1 MNYQEFIKSKAIKKI
16 VAGISVSESGLNQS
30 LFDYQRHI
38 VAKALK
44 RGKCAIFADTGL
56 GKTLMELEWAHHVSK
71 HEDKPVLILTP
82 LSVSYQMEREAKKFG
97 YSAYVAKDQAS
108 AKGLIVITNYEKL
121 HHFDASEFCGI
132 VLDESSILKSHD
144 GKYRQLLTEFAAN
157 LQYRLSASATPSPN
171 DHMELGT
178 QSEFLGVL
186 SRTEMLA
193 TFFTHDGGDTAKWR
207 LKGHGRKEFWKWM
220 ATWAIAIRKPSDL
233 GFSDDG
239 YQLPPL
245 NIHDVTVAVSND
257 NLSTLFAMQAQTLQE
272 RRQAK
277 KDSLED
283 RIKACADL
291 VNNSDESWIIWCNL
305 NTESEALKKALRDS
319 FEVKGSDSSEH
330 KEAIADGFTDGS
342 VRILISKPSIFG
354 FGLNWQHCHNMAFVG
369 LSDSYEQLYQ
379 AIRRCWRFGQTQPVN
394 VYMIAAETE
403 GNIKQNLERKEQQ
416 MATMFKEM
424 TDSMK
429 EFGDEVQ
436 TDLID
441 TEYNTKTV
449 SGDNWELHLGD
460 CVQEI
465 QKLADKSVDYSIFSP
480 PFASL
485 YTYSSSAYDMGNSA
499 DYDEFGVR
507 FRFLIKE
514 LHRVLRS
521 GRLVSF
527 HCMNLP
533 LSKQNDGVI
542 GLRDFRGDL
551 IRAFVEEGF
560 VYHSEVVIWKDPVIA
575 MQRTKAIGL
584 LHKQVNKDSAMS
596 RQGVPDY
603 LVTMRKRGVN
613 ENPVSGLFDHYV
625 GEESTNPMEKVKPF
639 DITSEI
645 ESSLFPPTEEEL
657 QVALHNHELKV
668 RTRNSINIWQ
678 RYASPVWMDIN
689 PSNTL
694 QYQNARD
701 NDDER
706 HICPLQLDVI
716 HRALQL
722 WTNPDDLVLSPFT
735 GIGSEGYESLKMGR
749 RFVGFEL
756 KKSYFNMACKNL
768 KSVEMAPQQQ
778 SLLDLIPA

>member
-1 MNYQEFIKSKAIKKI
+1 MDYQSFINSKAIKKI
-16 VAGISVSESGLNQS
+16 SNGISITEKDLNQS
-30 LFDYQRHI
+30 LFDYQRYI
-38 VAKALK
+38 VSKALQ

-56 GKTLMELEWAHHVSK
+56 GKTLMELEWAK
-71 HEDKPVLILTP
+71 HISEYCNKPVLILTP
-82 LSVSYQMEREAKKFG
+82 LSVSHQMEREAKKFG
-97 YSAYVAKDQAS
+97 YSAFVAKSQS
-108 AKGLIVITNYEKL
+108 EVKSLIVIANYEKL

-144 GKYRQLLTEFAAN
+144 GKYRQLLTEFASN

-171 DHMELGT
+171 DYMELGT

-193 TFFTHDGGDTAKWR
+193 TFFTHDGGETAKWR

-239 YQLPPL
+239 YKLPAL
-245 NIHDVTVAVSND
+245 NIHDVTVSVSND

-283 RIKACADL
+283 RVKACADL
-291 VNNSDESWIIWCNL
+291 VNNSDEPWIIWCNL
-305 NTESEALKKALRDS
+305 NTESEALKKAIKDS

-330 KEAIADGFTDGS
+330 KESIADGFIDGT

-354 FGLNWQHCHNMAFVG
+354 FGLNWQHCRNMAFVG

-379 AIRRCWRFGQTQPVN
+379 AIRRCWRFGQTQDVN

-429 EFGDEVQ
+429 EFGDDAK
-436 TDLID
+436 TDLIS
-441 TEYNTKTV
+441 TEYKTNVV
-449 SGDNWELHLGD
+449 SGDRWSLHLGD

-465 QKLADKSVDYSIFSP
+465 QKLDDESVDYSIFSP
-480 PFASL
+480 PFANL
-485 YTYSSSAYDMGNSA
+485 YTFSNDVHDMSNVKDA
-499 DYDEFGVR
+499 TEFYTQ
-507 FRFLIKE
+507 FKFLIE
-514 LHRVLRS
+514 QLHRVIKS
-521 GRLVSF
+521 GRLLSF
-527 HCMNLP
+527 HCCNLTYTKN
-533 LSKQNDGVI
+533 SHGFRGI
-542 GLRDFRGDL
+542 HDFRGEL
-551 IRAFVEEGF
+551 IRLFQDAGF
-560 VYHSEVVIWKDPVIA
+560 VFHSEVCIWKDPVAA
-575 MQRTKAIGL
+575 MYRTKDQGL
-584 LHKQVNKDSAMS
+584 LWGQAKRDASLM
-596 RQGVPDY
+596 RQGLPDY
-603 LVTMRKRGVN
+603 LVTMRKLGDN
-613 ENPVSGLFDHYV
+613 QNPIKH
-625 GEESTNPMEKVKPF
+625 
-639 DITSEI
+639 
-645 ESSLFPPTEEEL
+645 TEQEL
-657 QVALHNHELKV
+657 
-668 RTRNSINIWQ
+668 TREMWQ
-678 RYASPVWMDIN
+678 NYASPVWMDIN
-689 PSNTL
+689 AGDTL
-694 QYQNARD
+694 QYRNARE

-706 HICPLQLDVI
+706 HISLLQLEVI
-716 HRALQL
+716 RRALRL
-722 WTNPDDLVLSPFT
+722 WTNKDDLVLSPFA
-735 GIGSEGYESLKMGR
+735 GVGSEGYESLKMGR

-756 KKSYFNMACKNL
+756 KESYFNCGVKNL